1 MTDAVPIRKPSSILD
16 QMREMQ
22 DRIMHRAY
30 EIFEQNGSVLGR
42 DLDNWTQAE
51 HELVWKPAFELCE
64 KDGKF
69 QLEVAI
75 SGVEPKDIDIEVTPE
90 DIVLTANTQHRH
102 TEHKGLIHYC
112 EFESGKMF
120 RAIHLP
126 KKIDP
131 DKVKAEF
138 KNGLLRLSAEIA
150 AEERGKTVK
159 PEAA

>member
-1 MTDAVPIRKPSSILD
+1 MTDTVPIRKPSSIVDRLK
-16 QMREMQ
+16 EMQ
-22 DRIMHRAY
+22 DQIMRRAY

-42 DLDNWTQAE
+42 DLENWVQAE

-75 SGVEPKDIDIEVTPE
+75 SGVDARDINVEVTPE
-90 DIVLTANTQHRH
+90 DILLTADTRHEH
-102 TEHKGLIHYC
+102 TERKGVVHHC
-112 EFESGKMF
+112 EFERGKMF

-131 DKVKAEF
+131 EQVNAEF
-138 KNGLLRLSAEIA
+138 KNGLLRLTAHV
-150 AEERGKTVK
+150 AEEARAKTVR